1 MINPYD
7 RFLTF
12 RLKLT
17 LQLGQSKKSI
27 RLANIAYFGHMWEL
41 YAFWVWIPIFLK
53 EVFYYTYPSGDATF
67 FFSLGTFLV
76 FISGALGNTLGGIL
90 ADRIGRTKFNI
101 IMLILSGSSSII
113 IGFFLDNITL
123 ALLTAIVWGTTI
135 VPDSPQY
142 SVMITELTDQDYV
155 GTALTAQL
163 SIGFGISLISIQLLP
178 NFVNLVSWVFGF
190 NFLSIGPL
198 NGIISL
204 IMLRKEPDSVKLGQG
219 KK

>member
-1 MINPYD
+1 
-7 RFLTF
+7 
-12 RLKLT
+12 
-17 LQLGQSKKSI
+17 
-27 RLANIAYFGHMWEL
+27 
-41 YAFWVWIPIFLK
+41 
-53 EVFYYTYPSGDATF
+53 
-67 FFSLGTFLV
+67 
-76 FISGALGNTLGGIL
+76 
-90 ADRIGRTKFNI
+90 
-101 IMLILSGSSSII
+101 MLILSGSSSII

-190 NFLSIGPL
+190 TFLSVGPL
-198 NGIISL
+198 IGIISL
-204 IMLRKEPDSVKLGQG
+204 IMLRKEPDSIKLGQG